1 MYWVFNLLNCKTMN
15 EKIYRKA
22 LELLKERID
31 IYGTVIDPTPEDMR
45 FICTTMQDI
54 INNAL
59 SAGKKKK

>member
-1 MYWVFNLLNCKTMN
+1 MN

-31 IYGTVIDPTPEDMR
+31 LYGTVIDPTPDDMR

-59 SAGKKKK
+59 NAGKKKKSYDKDRN